1 VVWNFIPLIFPQKL
15 QTILLNVKKGASV
28 VEDYLMIV
36 FRTLFL
42 YTVILVIFRVM
53 GKREIG
59 ELSILDL
66 VVFIMIGEMAVVAI
80 ERVHT
85 PLFKAI
91 VPMFLL
97 MLVQITLAIISLK
110 SKKFRN
116 MIDGQP
122 SIIINRGKIDEN
134 AMRKQRYNFDD
145 LMTQLRE
152 KNIRSIADVEFAILE
167 SSGSLSVIEKLKDNN
182 QGNLQGDITIPLIL
196 DGNIEEENLRRINK
210 TNLWLRQELKK
221 KGYRD
226 VKKISF
232 CSYENGKFFIDLQDE

>member
-1 VVWNFIPLIFPQKL
+1 VDV
-15 QTILLNVKKGASV
+15 
-28 VEDYLMIV
+28 YLGII

-42 YTVILVIFRVM
+42 YLLIIVIFRLM

-66 VVFIMIGEMAVVAI
+66 VVFIMIGEMAVIAI
-80 ERVHT
+80 ENT
-85 PLFKAI
+85 KDPLI
-91 VPMFLL
+91 HSVIPMVLL
-97 MLVQITLAIISLK
+97 MIIQITLALISLK
-110 SKKFRN
+110 SKKFRDLV
-116 MIDGQP
+116 DGQP

-152 KNIRSIADVEFAILE
+152 KDIRSIADVEFAILE
-167 SSGSLSVIEKLKDNN
+167 SSGSLSVIEKLKNSKE
-182 QGNLQGDITIPLIL
+182 QQKQGDITVPLIL
-196 DGNIEEENLRRINK
+196 DGAIEEENLKRINK

-232 CSYENGKFFIDLQDE
+232 CSYENGEFYIDLQDED